1 MPIFA
6 WIGNL
11 IFTFALSN
19 IRVLSKVMTVNFA
32 IFAGLV
38 AASIIALRDLLQ
50 LATTTLNEIVVT
62 NIPIVPYFIPSNFL
76 TCISAY
82 IGIEF
87 ACITYAITTNWLSNK
102 AFIFKA

>member
-1 MPIFA
+1 MPILA

-19 IRVLSKVMTVNFA
+19 IKVVSRVMTVNFA
-32 IFAGLV
+32 IFAAFV
-38 AASIIALRDLLQ
+38 AAAIVALTTFLQ
-50 LATTTLNEIVVT
+50 DVSTTINEVVVS

-82 IGIEF
+82 IGVEL
-87 ACITYAITTNWLSNK
+87 ACITYSIATNWIANK

>member
-1 MPIFA
+1 MPILA

-19 IRVLSKVMTVNFA
+19 IRVISKVMTVNFA
-32 IFAGLV
+32 IFAALV
-38 AASIIALRDLLQ
+38 AATIVALTTFLQTVTTSLNDII
-50 LATTTLNEIVVT
+50 VT

-76 TCISAY
+76 TCIATY

-87 ACITYAITTNWLSNK
+87 ACITYSITTNWLANK
-102 AFIFKA
+102 AYIFKA

>member
-1 MPIFA
+1 MPILA

-32 IFAGLV
+32 IFAALV
-38 AASIIALRDLLQ
+38 AASIIALTTFLQ
-50 LATTTLNEIVVT
+50 NVTTTLNEIVVT

-82 IGIEF
+82 IAIEF
-87 ACITYAITTNWLSNK
+87 ACITYAITTNWLANK

>member
-1 MPIFA
+1 MPILA

-19 IRVLSKVMTVNFA
+19 IKVVSRVMTVNFA
-32 IFAGLV
+32 IFAAFV
-38 AASIIALRDLLQ
+38 AAAIIALTTFLQ
-50 LATTTLNEIVVT
+50 EVSTTLDEVVVS

-82 IGIEF
+82 IGVEL
-87 ACITYAITTNWLSNK
+87 ACVTYSITTNWIANK